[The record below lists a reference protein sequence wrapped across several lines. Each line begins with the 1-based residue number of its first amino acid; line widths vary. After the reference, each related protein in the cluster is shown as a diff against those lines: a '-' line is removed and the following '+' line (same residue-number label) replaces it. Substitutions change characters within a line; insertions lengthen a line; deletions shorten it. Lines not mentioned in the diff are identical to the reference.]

1 MPRTSTVPVRLLSC
15 SLIASRIFSVECMG
29 QLLTLHF
36 WCLNLSHGL
45 FKDHPSEA
53 SGLFPIDPQVYHD
66 YFVHIFGLQ
75 YELLFFCVSILIF
88 LFHFS
93 LPFASHSMTFS
104 GTLSFNLI
112 YFFLFSL
119 PDILKTSLVTQ
130 PISGWCLHHK
140 LALAHQAH
148 HSLRCSSP
156 NHCDLSLSR
165 THQFVRV
172 LEQKIRVPR
181 LFESTPVTSTL
192 KFKIEPG
199 VE

>member
-1 MPRTSTVPVRLLSC
+1 MCVDTLFKFSRISAFQKCWKENKCQEPAQCLFGCFPALWF
-15 SLIASRIFSVECMG
+15 ASRIFSVECMG

-75 YELLFFCVSILIF
+75 YELLFFCFSILIF

-112 YFFLFSL
+112 YFFYSL
-119 PDILKTSLVTQ
+119 YQTY
-130 PISGWCLHHK
+130 WK
-140 LALAHQAH
+140 L
-148 HSLRCSSP
+148 P
-156 NHCDLSLSR
+156 
-165 THQFVRV
+165 
-172 LEQKIRVPR
+172 
-181 LFESTPVTSTL
+181 
-192 KFKIEPG
+192 
-199 VE
+199 

>member
-75 YELLFFCVSILIF
+75 YELLFFCFSILIF
-88 LFHFS
+88 LFYFS

-112 YFFLFSL
+112 YFFYSL
-119 PDILKTSLVTQ
+119 YQTY
-130 PISGWCLHHK
+130 
-140 LALAHQAH
+140 
-148 HSLRCSSP
+148 
-156 NHCDLSLSR
+156 
-165 THQFVRV
+165 
-172 LEQKIRVPR
+172 
-181 LFESTPVTSTL
+181 
-192 KFKIEPG
+192 
-199 VE
+199 

>member
-1 MPRTSTVPVRLLSC
+1 MPRTSTVPVRLLSR
-15 SLIASRIFSVECMG
+15 SLICFQDILCRMYGTV
-29 QLLTLHF
+29 T
-36 WCLNLSHGL
+36 
-45 FKDHPSEA
+45 HPSLLVSEPQSWPLQRSFKWSFWA
-53 SGLFPIDPQVYHD
+53 LSNWSSGLPWLLCAYLWTAVWTF
-66 YFVHIFGLQ
+66 IFC
-75 YELLFFCVSILIF
+75 FSILIF

-156 NHCDLSLSR
+156 NHCDLSLTR

-181 LFESTPVTSTL
+181 SFESSPVTSTL